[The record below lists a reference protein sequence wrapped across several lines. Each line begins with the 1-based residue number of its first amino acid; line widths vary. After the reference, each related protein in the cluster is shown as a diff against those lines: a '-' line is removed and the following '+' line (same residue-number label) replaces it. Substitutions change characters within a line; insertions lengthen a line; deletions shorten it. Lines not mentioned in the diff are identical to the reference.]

1 MTDIKIP
8 ARVDYSS
15 QPVLTTEQLAE
26 FYGCKHQQIIQNFN
40 NNKEHFEE
48 GVHYFKLEGAVL
60 KDFKSHI
67 ENFDTPINKFAS
79 VLYLWTKRGA
89 ARHAKMLGTPR
100 AWEVYGELEE
110 HYFSS
115 NTGGV
120 PMTVEA
126 AKAIFSDP
134 NSIIT
139 ICENWKRDRDEKER
153 LQAENGELK
162 ETVAT
167 QKTQIAEMEPR
178 ATYCKLILNC
188 PDTVSISKI
197 AKDYGMSAIEMNK
210 LLHELGV
217 QYRQGKIWLPYQKYA
232 QLGWTQT
239 KTHNYINDGEFH
251 AKVHTYWTQEGRLGL
266 YELLKQKGYLP
277 LIEQHERED
286 EETPDNAEQLLWL

>member
-1 MTDIKIP
+1 MSNIIVP
-8 ARVDYSS
+8 ARVEYAA

-26 FYGCKHQQIIQNFN
+26 FYGCEPRRVAENFKRN
-40 NNKEHFEE
+40 EE
-48 GVHYFKLEGAVL
+48 RFTVGKHYFKLEGDEL
-60 KDFKSHI
+60 KNFK
-67 ENFDTPINKFAS
+67 NYYANCVS
-79 VLYLWTKRGA
+79 VGLRAPALYLWTKQGA
-89 ARHAKMLGTPR
+89 ARHAKMLSTET
-100 AWEVYGELEE
+100 AWAVFEELEE
-110 HYFSS
+110 NYFS
-115 NTGGV
+115 GKAA
-120 PMTVEA
+120 TVAPVATPDVAQLLFNPDAIIEMCQHW
-126 AKAIFSDP
+126 KA
-134 NSIIT
+134 
-139 ICENWKRDRDEKER
+139 DRDEKER

-266 YELLKQKGYLP
+266 YGVLKQKGYLP
-277 LIEQHERED
+277 LIEQHEED
-286 EETPDNAEQLLWL
+286 SESAEVALF